1 MRMTGPLAALAAL
14 AALPAMLSAL
24 SLSATAQTVKVTPL
38 SDFDGERTCAKNGCK
53 WV

>member
-1 MRMTGPLAALAAL
+1 MRIAGLLAALAAL

-38 SDFDGERTCAKNGCK
+38 GGFDGERTCAKNGCK
-53 WV
+53 WA